1 MSQLLIA
8 RTAAAH
14 KLTFAFHPAAR
25 ERKETKPSAQLDQRQ
40 RVVKRRREIFC
51 GVWWKQAA
59 KSEFRFQMIL
69 VLIKLLK
76 NLVPQK
82 NSQQKTVQ
90 NFLVIFNARNQIFL
104 PAPHLFML
112 HLVRKFI
119 YLFVL
124 FFFANFLSKFNN
136 QNLWWKIFYFWNFK
150 ASKSCLTSQF
160 FVAMFL
166 RNFVIINLGFVP
178 HKTI

>member
-1 MSQLLIA
+1 
-8 RTAAAH
+8 
-14 KLTFAFHPAAR
+14 
-25 ERKETKPSAQLDQRQ
+25 
-40 RVVKRRREIFC
+40 
-51 GVWWKQAA
+51 
-59 KSEFRFQMIL
+59 MIL

-136 QNLWWKIFYFWNFK
+136 QNLW
-150 ASKSCLTSQF
+150 
-160 FVAMFL
+160 
-166 RNFVIINLGFVP
+166 
-178 HKTI
+178 